1 MKDHTLLMNQIALVL
16 KLCVAQA
23 TRILAKHKTILQV
36 KVTDTELCG
45 NTLTMI
51 ELKSDIYDG

>member
-1 MKDHTLLMNQIALVL
+1 MNQVVLVL
-16 KLCVAQA
+16 RLCVAQA
-23 TRILAKHKTILQV
+23 TRILARHKTILQV

-45 NTLTMI
+45 YTLTMI